1 MYCANWLRCGKQL
14 IVFFGNENKICL
26 GLILFQMFIH
36 QTAGTEVHIASA
48 AFCIPSSMVLSRPFH
63 WGTLK
68 HLGLSQFKLIL
79 SRHHI
84 PPIYPYLGT
93 AIWIFS
99 PLHIDCRR
107 RTASSRN
114 GSQGIIDWTSWGPS
128 APQTSLAAYLII
140 MFLHALMGLLGLP
153 MTLSCPKRIRT
164 ARSSFA
170 VWQHHRGRHLQTRKR
185 FRQHRPHGQAA
196 AEMSGR
202 ISQISWGKTWRI
214 LKEVRKIWNN
224 FARFYCP
231 R

>member
-1 MYCANWLRCGKQL
+1 
-14 IVFFGNENKICL
+14 
-26 GLILFQMFIH
+26 MFIH
-36 QTAGTEVHIASA
+36 QTAGTEVNSDCCFLHPQQYGPIKAISLGDVETPWP
-48 AFCIPSSMVLSRPFH
+48 FTVQTHPFKTSHPSIH
-63 WGTLK
+63 
-68 HLGLSQFKLIL
+68 
-79 SRHHI
+79 
-84 PPIYPYLGT
+84 PYLGT
-93 AIWIFS
+93 AIWIFP
-99 PLHIDCRR
+99 PLHIDRRR

-170 VWQHHRGRHLQTRKR
+170 LWQHHRGRHLQTRKR
-185 FRQHRPHGQAA
+185 FRQHRPHGQAT
-196 AEMSGR
+196 AEMIGR
-202 ISQISWGKTWRI
+202 ISQVSWGKTWRI